1 MEGVNIRAEQL
12 SDICADSLIP
22 KRQISLLNKKF
33 KLVSYQLEQVQ
44 APEEKGWWKFHLF
57 PSGHCSKGFFGERCS
72 DFFSICKNLRNVTNI
87 HM

>member
-44 APEEKGWWKFHLF
+44 APEEKGWCIIVSFPKWTLF
-57 PSGHCSKGFFGERCS
+57 KGLFW
-72 DFFSICKNLRNVTNI
+72 
-87 HM
+87 